1 MILKLKRT
9 PGIFLVGFMGCGKSV
24 IGPVLADRLG
34 WSFADTDAD
43 IEAEAHASIN
53 EIFDRYGEQEFRR
66 LETDAI
72 RRRVRIIQAG
82 KPMVVAL
89 GGGAFGQPQNF
100 DLVEN
105 NGISIWLDCPLAII
119 RRRLQG
125 ATDRPL
131 ARDPQKLDLLYYLR
145 RETYARADYRI
156 DILNDDPE
164 AAVASILALPI
175 F

>member
-24 IGPVLADRLG
+24 IGPLLADRLG

-43 IEAEAHASIN
+43 VEAEACASIN
-53 EIFDRYGEQEFRR
+53 EIFDRFGEAEFRR
-66 LETDAI
+66 LETVAI
-72 RRRVRIIQAG
+72 QRRVRVIQTG

-100 DLVEN
+100 DLIEN
-105 NGISIWLDCPLAII
+105 NGVSIWLDCPLAII
-119 RRRLQG
+119 RRRLQN
-125 ATDRPL
+125 AANRPL
-131 ARDPQKLDLLYYLR
+131 ARDPVKLDLLYYAR
-145 RETYARADYRI
+145 REAYSRADYRI
-156 DILNDDPE
+156 EIVNDDPE
-164 AAVASILALPI
+164 LAVQSILALPI